1 MKASDISR
9 IVEMAWEDRT
19 PFDAIEATYGI
30 SEEEVKKIMKS
41 ELKVSSYKLWRRRV
55 NGRKTKHLEKR
66 NFLVGRGKSPN
77 KRN

>member
-19 PFDAIEATYGI
+19 PFDAIESTYGI

-41 ELKVSSYKLWRRRV
+41 ELKVSSYKLWRKRV
-55 NGRKTKHLEKR
+55 HGRKTKHLEKR
-66 NFLVGRGKSPN
+66 SFLVGRGKSPN

>member
-41 ELKVSSYKLWRRRV
+41 ELKVSSYKLWRKRV
-55 NGRKTKHLEKR
+55 HGRKTKHLEKR
-66 NFLVGRGKSPN
+66 SFLVGRGKSPN